1 MEPAVKILNPEG
13 YSAKIFEY
21 SGYKLDPVKAD
32 QLWPKI
38 CQHKWFL
45 SEKVGRDVGIKVACL
60 DFLENIEP
68 MDRDLAR
75 TKRISLLKELGAQM
89 IDRSVWDTISDSQ
102 PPKQI
107 IEMRIVLPLTKA
119 DLAQKHRVT
128 PPQTIILF
136 GPPGTGK
143 TSFVKAIAGIL
154 QWWLIEVS
162 PSSLSSEGED
172 RLGTNLKGLMEKFRE
187 LEETVVFIDEFEELG
202 TSRDY
207 GTRVDKS
214 VTNEFLKQVPLLKRQ
229 GKKVLLICATNHIRS
244 LDTALLRPGRFDCI
258 IPVGLLDDQSCRSI
272 FERYLSSTN
281 LGNVNVERIL
291 PKLSRFTPADIEY
304 LFQKVRQY
312 TFEKENSG
320 GKDSRVTT
328 KTFLNIIPKVRPSL
342 TDEIIEEFEHDCI
355 LYTRF

>member
-1 MEPAVKILNPEG
+1 MRVNMEPAVKILNPEG

-68 MDRDLAR
+68 MDRDLAK
-75 TKRISLLKELGAQM
+75 TERISLLKELGAQM

-136 GPPGTGK
+136 GPPGPGE
-143 TSFVKAIAGIL
+143 TSCV
-154 QWWLIEVS
+154 
-162 PSSLSSEGED
+162 
-172 RLGTNLKGLMEKFRE
+172 
-187 LEETVVFIDEFEELG
+187 
-202 TSRDY
+202 
-207 GTRVDKS
+207 
-214 VTNEFLKQVPLLKRQ
+214 
-229 GKKVLLICATNHIRS
+229 
-244 LDTALLRPGRFDCI
+244 
-258 IPVGLLDDQSCRSI
+258 
-272 FERYLSSTN
+272 
-281 LGNVNVERIL
+281 
-291 PKLSRFTPADIEY
+291 
-304 LFQKVRQY
+304 
-312 TFEKENSG
+312 
-320 GKDSRVTT
+320 
-328 KTFLNIIPKVRPSL
+328 
-342 TDEIIEEFEHDCI
+342 
-355 LYTRF
+355 